1 MSPSGL
7 GTHATA
13 IWAFSEAEMKR
24 LTREAREAAT
34 IRIRGERHNVSQFP
48 QDYQQLT
55 QITSTLGKDV
65 KFRRPAEY
73 RPSAL
78 DYARRRNLVLGPD
91 EDIDNDQ
98 INDVV
103 LYDYQGNP
111 VIVNGYEL
119 VPSERPYR
127 MTYQQRFPSKKA
139 RAEVGGYS
147 GFRRHF
153 HEIDGMP
160 AFMETLPTKYPRL
173 KPYTPRATAPSLY
186 DYYGDVVR
194 GPLIAIIDELLEGRK
209 HLKSTFSIFNV
220 ISLCYLDNII
230 GMLWRHPE
238 NAEAVQHI
246 MTQVPSS
253 TDLLFPTH
261 RYEMFKT
268 YIRKNQD
275 KIKRIILPIEEE
287 WKWRSLDHGPNTLL
301 STILEPVISMATG
314 LPTDIEL
321 AGYKLSKDREHLHYI
336 NVTKAEISE
345 QMREHCVALKSRII
359 NRIFAGEDEADST
372 IDRLGP
378 SYKARVERYLDTLL
392 TMDPVNQSKALH
404 ALLRNRRH
412 ANDVVGYIQQLDP
425 EGKYRP
431 LLELFN
437 RKLAATGYLP

>member
-73 RPSAL
+73 RASAV

-160 AFMETLPTKYPRL
+160 ALMEQFPTKYPRI
-173 KPYTPRATAPSLY
+173 KPYTPRTAAPSLY

-194 GPLIAIIDELLEGRK
+194 GPLIEIIDELLEGRK

-220 ISLCYLDNII
+220 ISLCYLDTII
-230 GMLWRHPE
+230 GMLWKHPE
-238 NAEAVQHI
+238 NNEAVQHI
-246 MTQVPSS
+246 MTQIPSS
-253 TDLLFPTH
+253 ADLLFPTH
-261 RYEMFKT
+261 RYELFKT

-275 KIKRIILPIEEE
+275 KIKRIILPFEAE
-287 WKWRSLDHGPNTLL
+287 WKGRTLDHGSGTMLN
-301 STILEPVISMATG
+301 TILQPVLSMVSG
-314 LPTDIEL
+314 MPTDIEL
-321 AGYKLSKDREHLHYI
+321 AGYKLSKDREQLHYI
-336 NVTKAEISE
+336 NVTKAGISE
-345 QMREHCVALKSRII
+345 EMKEHCAALKSRII
-359 NRIFAGEDEADST
+359 NAIFAGEDEADST
-372 IDRLGP
+372 IDTLGP
-378 SYKARVERYLDTLL
+378 SYKARVEQYLDGLL
-392 TMDPVNQSKALH
+392 AMDPVNQSKALH

-412 ANDVVGYIQQLDP
+412 ADHVISYIQQLDP

-431 LLELFN
+431 LLELFH

>member
-7 GTHATA
+7 GTHAIA

-34 IRIRGERHNVSQFP
+34 LRIRGERHNVSQFP

-73 RPSAL
+73 RASAM

-127 MTYQQRFPSKKA
+127 MTYQERFPSKKA

-160 AFMETLPTKYPRL
+160 ALMETFPAKYPRL
-173 KPYTPRATAPSLY
+173 KPYTPRTIAPSLY

-194 GPLIAIIDELLEGRK
+194 GPLIEIIDELLDGRK

-220 ISLCYLDNII
+220 ISLCYLDTII
-230 GMLWRHPE
+230 GMLWRHPD

-246 MTQVPSS
+246 MTQIPAS

-261 RYEMFKT
+261 RYELFKT

-275 KIKRIILPIEEE
+275 KIKRLITPIEEE
-287 WKWRSLDHGPNTLL
+287 WKGRTLDHGSGTLL
-301 STILEPVISMATG
+301 ATILQPVLPLVPGM
-314 LPTDIEL
+314 PTDIEL
-321 AGYKLSKDREHLHYI
+321 AGYKLSKDREYLHHI

-345 QMREHCVALKSRII
+345 QMREHCATLKSIII
-359 NRIFAGEDEADST
+359 NRIFAGEDEADSVMDT
-372 IDRLGP
+372 LGP
-378 SYKARVERYLDTLL
+378 SYQARIERYLDTLL
-392 TMDPVNQSKALH
+392 TMDPMNQSKALH
-404 ALLRNRRH
+404 ALLRDRRH
-412 ANDVVGYIQQLDP
+412 AGHVISYIQQLDP